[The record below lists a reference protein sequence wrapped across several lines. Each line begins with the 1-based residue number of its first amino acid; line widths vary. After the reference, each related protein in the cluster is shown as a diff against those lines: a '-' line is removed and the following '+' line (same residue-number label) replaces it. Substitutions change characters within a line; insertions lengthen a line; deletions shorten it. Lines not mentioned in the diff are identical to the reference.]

1 MKNLNYLSKIGG
13 YFSAS
18 QSNDVSLDRRFT
30 VGSPSGFNSKLML
43 KLVSVLVL
51 ILTIGSGNVWGQTT
65 VSKSVSEIY
74 GAVANGTQ
82 ECTLWDDDVLSIS
95 VNCNGNN
102 GKVYGTG
109 TEWRLYQGNSAVV
122 TISVTSG
129 ELTSV
134 TLTFTNSNN
143 GKISYSGSALTSGS
157 AVAVS
162 GSSADFTVGATSGTS
177 GQIRLSAFSVTY
189 SSGGGGCTPGDVSS
203 LSAGD
208 VVVMY
213 YSTNEL
219 DGVSSGYG
227 SKSTF
232 TTSPDGDFPLTVE
245 RGYNNTGF
253 SFKNGSYYLRM
264 NAGNSNTALEL
275 STTKDASASWNVSFD
290 GSKVATIQ
298 NCNYTTRYIKYNT
311 SSPRFATYLTGV
323 NNTYNVKLYK
333 ICDDT
338 KYTVTYNG
346 NGNTSGSVP
355 TDNTEYDSGD
365 EVTVKGN
372 TGSLAKTGYTFGGW
386 NTQADGNGTN
396 YTAGSGTFNISANT
410 TLYAKWIPTYNVYL
424 ASGCIGGSYTSSEGT
439 SGSGTGIYDGYAK
452 YSGIT
457 AGTSVTITASPTS
470 GYQFDGWTDGG

>member
-74 GAVANGTQ
+74 GDVANGTQ

-162 GSSADFTVGATSGTS
+162 GSSAEYRRFRRG
-177 GQIRLSAFSVTY
+177 RFR
-189 SSGGGGCTPGDVSS
+189 GGRV
-203 LSAGD
+203 
-208 VVVMY
+208 
-213 YSTNEL
+213 
-219 DGVSSGYG
+219 
-227 SKSTF
+227 
-232 TTSPDGDFPLTVE
+232 
-245 RGYNNTGF
+245 
-253 SFKNGSYYLRM
+253 
-264 NAGNSNTALEL
+264 
-275 STTKDASASWNVSFD
+275 
-290 GSKVATIQ
+290 
-298 NCNYTTRYIKYNT
+298 
-311 SSPRFATYLTGV
+311 
-323 NNTYNVKLYK
+323 
-333 ICDDT
+333 
-338 KYTVTYNG
+338 
-346 NGNTSGSVP
+346 
-355 TDNTEYDSGD
+355 
-365 EVTVKGN
+365 
-372 TGSLAKTGYTFGGW
+372 
-386 NTQADGNGTN
+386 
-396 YTAGSGTFNISANT
+396 
-410 TLYAKWIPTYNVYL
+410 
-424 ASGCIGGSYTSSEGT
+424 
-439 SGSGTGIYDGYAK
+439 
-452 YSGIT
+452 
-457 AGTSVTITASPTS
+457 
-470 GYQFDGWTDGG
+470 